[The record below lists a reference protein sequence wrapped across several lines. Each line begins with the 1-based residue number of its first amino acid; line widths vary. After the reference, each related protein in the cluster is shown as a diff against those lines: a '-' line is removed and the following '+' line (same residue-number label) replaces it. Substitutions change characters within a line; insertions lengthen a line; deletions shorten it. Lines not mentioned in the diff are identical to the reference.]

1 MRNITM
7 RQVRSVLA
15 LNEHGKISAAARAL
29 GLTSP
34 AVTIQ
39 LQQLEE
45 ELGFQL
51 FLRTR
56 SGIDATEA
64 GEIVIESA
72 KRIAGELTT
81 LEERIASLKGVSAGT
96 IRLGVVSTGKYF
108 APRIM
113 AAFNRLY
120 PGVQMTLIAAN
131 RTEIIEKLRNF
142 EIDVALMG
150 RPPKDFS
157 VRTTLFG
164 DHPLVFIAAPD
175 HALAGKLDITKEE
188 IAQQKFIVRERG
200 SGTRSSFEF
209 FMGEVA
215 EGLTFTPT
223 EMDSNETIKQAVMAG
238 LGIAFIS
245 GHTIEQECQSGKLVI
260 LDVVQTPIRRQW
272 FAVTQAAKTP
282 TPALQALDDFLR
294 KTGPSLLPIV
304 SKPYRTATS
313 QIETA

>member
-1 MRNITM
+1 MGQLVVNGSIDMT
-7 RQVRSVLA
+7 VNV
-15 LNEHGKISAAARAL
+15 GFYP
-29 GLTSP
+29 LTPPYVFTAS

-56 SGIDATEA
+56 SGIHATEA

-223 EMDSNETIKQAVMAG
+223 EMDSNETIKQAVAAG

-245 GHTIEQECQSGKLVI
+245 GHTIEQELAGGKLRI
-260 LDVVQTPIRRQW
+260 LDVTGTPIKRHW
-272 FAVTQAAKTP
+272 FLVRSANRLA
-282 TPALQALDDFLR
+282 TPAIEAFQQFMA
-294 KTGPSLLPIV
+294 TNGMALLPVIGKTY
-304 SKPYRTATS
+304 STPDA
-313 QIETA
+313 IPAGLE